1 MLSHLRV
8 GAAVAAAS
16 LRSWSRLTF
25 ESMRSSGRGTS
36 RFDAAWI
43 GFGIKMAHY
52 VEKVDN
58 FDSGLLHLQYVLGP
72 SSFHHLVIL

>member
-25 ESMRSSGRGTS
+25 ESMKSSRRGTS
-36 RFDAAWI
+36 RFDAEI
-43 GFGIKMAHY
+43 VKFM
-52 VEKVDN
+52 V
-58 FDSGLLHLQYVLGP
+58 
-72 SSFHHLVIL
+72 